1 MKRQRNTQQI
11 KEQDKCPPNQTKEE
25 EIGNLPDKEFR
36 IMIVKLI
43 QNLEIKM
50 ESQINSLET
59 RIEKMQERFNKDLE
73 EIKKSQYIMNNAI
86 NEIKN
91 TLEATNSRITEAE
104 DRISELEDRMVEI
117 NESERI
123 KEKRIKRNEDNL
135 RDLQDNIKRYNIR
148 IIGVPE
154 EDKKKDHEKILEEI
168 IVENFPKMGKEI
180 ITQVQETQRVPNRI
194 NPR

>member
-104 DRISELEDRMVEI
+104 DRISELGCSI
-117 NESERI
+117 
-123 KEKRIKRNEDNL
+123 
-135 RDLQDNIKRYNIR
+135 
-148 IIGVPE
+148 E
-154 EDKKKDHEKILEEI
+154 EACNSLEFTLEEYHLSLLLI
-168 IVENFPKMGKEI
+168 ARNYYRDGNYNTGDNYLKQVEKATGKTKKVISKMDEI
-180 ITQVQETQRVPNRI
+180 RRNKKFYIHRMNAGIQLTKSSK
-194 NPR
+194 